1 MVIGLSGVLFRGNG
15 ARNFKLAKCIEQGRF
30 EITSTITPELY
41 DTKSN
46 YQLHKVQLPITK
58 YENDNLHKLLFTSA
72 ENITKYFI
80 STRKMEKRNKIMH

>member
-15 ARNFKLAKCIEQGRF
+15 TRNFKLAKRVEQERF
-30 EITSTITPELY
+30 EIMSTITPELY

-46 YQLHKVQLPITK
+46 YQLIISITK
-58 YENDNLHKLLFTSA
+58 NENDNLHKLLFTSA

-80 STRKMEKRNKIMH
+80 TTRKTEKRNKIRL